1 MMKTTMTGL
10 KFVTYTISG
19 EANYAR
25 ITEDDLTALRAIA
38 EASEGV
44 MVITG
49 VKNDKRRS
57 VR

>member
-1 MMKTTMTGL
+1 MRSYLTGL

-25 ITEDDLTALRAIA
+25 ISSEELETLREIA
-38 EASEGV
+38 AKSEGV

-49 VKNDKRRS
+49 VKNDRRRT

>member
-1 MMKTTMTGL
+1 MRSYLTGL

-25 ITEDDLTALRAIA
+25 ITPEDLEALRDVAA
-38 EASEGV
+38 KSEGV

-49 VKNDKRRS
+49 VKNDRRRT

>member
-1 MMKTTMTGL
+1 MRSYLTGL

-25 ITEDDLTALRAIA
+25 MTEEELATLRTIA
-38 EASEGV
+38 ADSEGV
-44 MVITG
+44 LVITG
-49 VKNDKRRS
+49 VKNDRRRT

>member
-1 MMKTTMTGL
+1 MRSYLTGL

-19 EANYAR
+19 EASYTR
-25 ITEDDLTALRAIA
+25 VTEEELGQMRAVA
-38 EASEGV
+38 SKSEGV

-49 VKNDKRRS
+49 VKNDRRRS

>member
-1 MMKTTMTGL
+1 MRSYATGL

-19 EANYAR
+19 EASYAR
-25 ITEDDLTALRAIA
+25 VTEEELGQMRVIA
-38 EASEGV
+38 SKSEGV

-49 VKNDKRRS
+49 VKADRRRT

>member
-1 MMKTTMTGL
+1 MSSIATGL

-25 ITEDDLTALRAIA
+25 MTEAELTTLRTIA
-38 EASEGV
+38 SKSEGV

-49 VKNDKRRS
+49 VKNDRRRT

>member
-1 MMKTTMTGL
+1 MTTTMTGL

-19 EANYAR
+19 EDNYAR
-25 ITEDDLTALRAIA
+25 ISPAELETLREIA
-38 EASEGV
+38 AKSEGV

-49 VKNDKRRS
+49 VKNDRRRS

>member
-1 MMKTTMTGL
+1 MRSYLTGL

-25 ITEDDLTALRAIA
+25 ISDEDLANLREIA
-38 EASEGV
+38 SKSEGV

-49 VKNDKRRS
+49 VKADRRRT

>member
-1 MMKTTMTGL
+1 MRSYLTGL

-25 ITEDDLTALRAIA
+25 ISEEELETLRTIA
-38 EASEGV
+38 AKSEGV

-49 VKNDKRRS
+49 VKNDRRRT

>member
-1 MMKTTMTGL
+1 MRTIETGL

-25 ITEDDLTALRAIA
+25 MTGAELEIFRTIA
-38 EASEGV
+38 ANDEKIE
-44 MVITG
+44 ITG
-49 VKNDKRRS
+49 VRKDKRRT

>member
-1 MMKTTMTGL
+1 MKTTVTGL

-19 EANYAR
+19 EASYAR
-25 ITEDDLTALRAIA
+25 ITEAELTTLREVAA
-38 EASEGV
+38 KSNGV

-49 VKNDKRRS
+49 VKTDRRRT

>member
-1 MMKTTMTGL
+1 MRSYLTGL
-10 KFVTYTISG
+10 KFVNYTISG

-25 ITEDDLTALRAIA
+25 VTPEELEQMRVIA
-38 EASEGV
+38 SKSEGV

-49 VKNDKRRS
+49 VKNDRRRT

>member
-1 MMKTTMTGL
+1 MRSYLTGL

-25 ITEDDLTALRAIA
+25 ISPEELETLREIA
-38 EASEGV
+38 AKSEGV

-49 VKNDKRRS
+49 VKNDRRRT